1 MKNFTLVLSIAMMA
15 AVPVLATR
23 SAAPAKVEN
32 LSLTNAKHLAA
43 GKRVAPVSIQDLA
56 KTAKK
61 KAAAHRAVAID
72 VRPSSNTIIE
82 SVEGTHTYFARAS
95 DGYAVF
101 WGYLFYTEDEGLA
114 VDKVVTEDGR
124 VFLSNLFSSFPTNGY
139 VEFSQNGDTLS
150 LTAPQCVYTEPV
162 LDDDYNPTD
171 STIFAYA
178 TPMEYVEGEEGGW
191 YYASD
196 KPYQLVKQGDNY
208 VSVDSSMV
216 IGLSIWN
223 DSQGGLAFTGYAD
236 YNLTYSPMTDVA
248 LTSVDG
254 TPEKWAV
261 MFPDGSG
268 YFSEVVTTDNAVY
281 VKGIHSGCPD
291 AWVKID
297 VDGNKGTLQPQFLG
311 KSDNWHWA
319 YAMGGTVEEIW
330 NEEYGYSDFVVTP
343 QGPAEFSYD
352 AATKKLFGEGYL
364 MIAPTTSGNSY
375 TDYNKGLVIEH
386 QTRTPGTPPCAP
398 SKLVLTPFSMDDGY
412 GRIDF
417 NLPCVDTDKN
427 LLECS
432 NLSYKIY
439 VDGEVFTAYPDE
451 YKNLSEEMSEFPW
464 GFQDEWDFYATG
476 ISHTACFYM
485 TGFETIGVQTIYR
498 EPTDNTLVES
508 EITTVKCEVDGLH
521 AIDAPVKSVEYFDL
535 QGRAV
540 AKPANGLYIR
550 RTTLADG
557 TVNTSKVVK

>member
-23 SAAPAKVEN
+23 SAAPVKVEN

-56 KTAKK
+56 KAAKK

-72 VRPSSNTIIE
+72 VRPTSNTIIE
-82 SVEGTHTYFARAS
+82 SVEGTHTDFARAS
-95 DGYAVF
+95 DGYGVI
-101 WGYLFYTEDEGLA
+101 WGYLLYTEDEGLA
-114 VDKVVTEDGR
+114 VDQVVTEDGR
-124 VFLSNLFSSFPTNGY
+124 VFFSTPLSNFPTHSY
-139 VEFSQNGDTLS
+139 IEFAQNGDTLS
-150 LTAPQCVYTEPV
+150 FTAPQCVYSQPV

-171 STIFAYA
+171 STLLAYV
-178 TPMEYVEGEEGGW
+178 TSMEYAEDEEGGW

-196 KPYQLVKQGDNY
+196 KPYQLVKQGDKY
-208 VSVDSSMV
+208 VSVDSSM
-216 IGLSIWN
+216 ILGLTIW
-223 DSQGGLAFTGYAD
+223 DDTQGGLAFTGYAD
-236 YNLTYSPMTDVA
+236 YNMTYSPMTDVA

-268 YFSEVVTTDNAVY
+268 YFSDVVTTDNAVY
-281 VKGIHSGCPD
+281 VKGIHSSCPD

-297 VDGNKGTLQPQFLG
+297 VEGNKGTLQPQFLG
-311 KSDNWHWA
+311 KDDYWHWA
-319 YAMGGTVEEIW
+319 YAMGGTVEQVW
-330 NEEYGYSDFVVTP
+330 DEELEDYNTVVTP

-352 AATKKLFGEGYL
+352 AATKKLAGEGYF
-364 MIAPTTSGNSY
+364 MIAPTTSGNAY
-375 TDYNKGLVIEH
+375 TDYKESLVIEH
-386 QTRTPGTPPCAP
+386 QTRTLGTPPYAP
-398 SKLVLTPFSMDDGY
+398 YNLVLTPFSIDEGY

-417 NLPCVDTDKN
+417 NLPCVDTDMN
-427 LLECS
+427 LLESS

-439 VDGEVFTAYPDE
+439 VDGEVYTAYPDE
-451 YKNLSEEMSEFPW
+451 YQYLTEEMSEFPW
-464 GFQDEWDFYATG
+464 GFNDGWDFYAVG
-476 ISHTACFYM
+476 IAHTACFYM

-508 EITTVKCEVDGLH
+508 EITTVKCDVDGLH

-550 RTTLADG
+550 RITFADG
-557 TVNTSKVVK
+557 SVKTAKVVK